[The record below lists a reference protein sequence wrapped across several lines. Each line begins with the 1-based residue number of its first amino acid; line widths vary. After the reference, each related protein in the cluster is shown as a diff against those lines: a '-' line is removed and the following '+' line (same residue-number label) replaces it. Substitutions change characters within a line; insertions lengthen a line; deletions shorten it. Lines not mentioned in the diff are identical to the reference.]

1 LSDTQSS
8 IAGWYGK
15 TPSLGDFASRRLP
28 QGFVA
33 AWDAW
38 LQHGMA
44 ASRAQLGASWLDIYL
59 NSPIWRFTVLP
70 GICGAQAWVGLM
82 MPSIDKVGRHFPL
95 TLALPIE
102 PRSDLLADILAAQS
116 WYAALERIA
125 LATLNIDFSV
135 DDLER
140 ELAQH
145 PLLLPEAQQSVDE
158 SSVQELA
165 DWWQSAADQPHMLQL
180 SALRVLP
187 DALTGAAQKLFANL
201 GHGKSLWWMG
211 MEPDGPA
218 ELCCFTGLPLDSHF
232 SALLQGLVVLEEH

>member
-1 LSDTQSS
+1 LSDAPSS

-28 QGFVA
+28 QGFVG
-33 AWDAW
+33 AWDSW

-44 ASRAQLGASWLDIYL
+44 ASRAQLGESWLDIYL
-59 NSPIWRFTVLP
+59 NSPIWRFALLP
-70 GICGAQAWVGLM
+70 GLCGAQAWVGLM

-102 PRSDLLADILAAQS
+102 PRADFLGDILATQS

-140 ELAQH
+140 CLAEN
-145 PLLLPEAQQSVDE
+145 PLLLTEPRQSVDE
-158 SSVQELA
+158 SIMQELA
-165 DWWQSAADQPHMLQL
+165 DWWQGAADHPRRLRL
-180 SALRVLP
+180 SSLHALP
-187 DALTGAAQKLFANL
+187 DTLSGAAQKLFANL
-201 GHGKSLWWMG
+201 AYGKSLWWIG

-218 ELCCFTGLPLDSHF
+218 ELCCFTGLPSESHF
-232 SALLQGLVVLEEH
+232 AAMLQGLAVLEEH